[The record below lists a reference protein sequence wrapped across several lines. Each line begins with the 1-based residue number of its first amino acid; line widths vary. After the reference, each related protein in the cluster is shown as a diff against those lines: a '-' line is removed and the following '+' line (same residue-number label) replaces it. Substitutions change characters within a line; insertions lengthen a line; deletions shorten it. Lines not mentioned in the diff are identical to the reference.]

1 MAIVID
7 TAVGGSSDERQATR
21 CVAAQQTKVSAP
33 RFGILKVTPHM
44 HIKKQRLLTPGPTP
58 LYPPALHAMMASD
71 IHHRTEDFRKAYR
84 SCLADL
90 KEVMGTAND
99 VLMFAASGT
108 GAMDATV
115 SNLFSKGDKV
125 IVCVAG
131 KFGERW
137 AEIAKAYGLDAKV
150 LTVPYGQAV
159 SADQVASALAE
170 DPAVKAVFVQASET
184 STGAAHDVKAMGAAV
199 ARTGA
204 ILIVDAITGIGT
216 MPLDIDGW
224 GLDVVIGGSQ
234 KAFMIPPGL
243 AFLSIS
249 PKAWKFADTA
259 TLPHYY
265 FNLKKEKKSGDAGE
279 SSWTPSTALILA
291 MAEALR
297 YVKQIGMAHLV
308 ENAQMLAAATRAA
321 VVRLGLDLFAP
332 DSPGSSVTAVRA
344 PAGMDSGIIVKEFK
358 NRFGAIIANGQG
370 SMKGQI
376 FRIAHLGYFDFS
388 DLFAMIAGLEIIL
401 NANGFPVTYGTGVAA
416 VQEAYEHAAVK
427 PQPVGA

>member
-1 MAIVID
+1 MY
-7 TAVGGSSDERQATR
+7 
-21 CVAAQQTKVSAP
+21 
-33 RFGILKVTPHM
+33 
-44 HIKKQRLLTPGPTP
+44 IKKQRLLTPGPTP

-90 KEVMGTAND
+90 KEVMGTSND

-115 SNLFSKGDKV
+115 SNLFSRGDKV

-150 LTVPYGQAV
+150 ITVPYGQAV
-159 SADQVASALAE
+159 QPAQVQAALDAE
-170 DPAVKAVFVQASET
+170 PAAKAVFLQASET
-184 STGAAHDVKAMGAAV
+184 STGAAHDVRAIAAAV
-199 ARTGA
+199 RKTGA
-204 ILIVDAITGIGT
+204 ILVVDAITGLGT

-243 AFLSIS
+243 AFVTIG
-249 PKAWKFADTA
+249 PKAWQFNETA
-259 TLPHYY
+259 TLPRFY
-265 FNLKKEKKSGDAGE
+265 FDFKKEKKNADKGE
-279 SSWTPSTALILA
+279 TSWTPATSLILA
-291 MAEALR
+291 LDEALK
-297 YVKQIGMAHLV
+297 YVNQVGMANLV
-308 ENAQMLAAATRAA
+308 ENAQLLAKATRAA
-321 VVRLGLDLFAP
+321 VTELGLELFSP
-332 DSPGSSVTAVRA
+332 NSPGSSVTAVRA
-344 PAGMDSGIIVKEFK
+344 PKGIDSGVIVKEFR

-376 FRIAHLGYFDFS
+376 FRIAHLGYFDFA
-388 DLFAMIAGLEIIL
+388 DLFAVIASLELIL
-401 NANGFPVTYGTGVAA
+401 HANGHPVKFGSGVAA
-416 VQEAYEHAAVK
+416 VQRVYAEVAVE
-427 PQPVGA
+427 QLAGARG

>member
-1 MAIVID
+1 MY
-7 TAVGGSSDERQATR
+7 
-21 CVAAQQTKVSAP
+21 
-33 RFGILKVTPHM
+33 
-44 HIKKQRLLTPGPTP
+44 IKKQRLLTPGPTP

-71 IHHRTEDFRKAYR
+71 LHHRTEEFRKAYR

-108 GAMDATV
+108 GAMDASV

-137 AEIAKAYGLDAKV
+137 AEIAKAYGLDANV
-150 LTVPYGQAV
+150 LTVPYGQVVTPA
-159 SADQVASALAE
+159 QVEAALAQE
-170 DPAVKAVFVQASET
+170 PATKGVFVQASET
-184 STGAAHDVKAMGAAV
+184 STGAAHDVRAMAAAV
-199 ARTGA
+199 AKTGS
-204 ILIVDAITGIGT
+204 IFVVDAITGLGT

-243 AFLSIS
+243 AFLSVS
-249 PKAWKFADTA
+249 PKAWKFTETA
-259 TLPHYY
+259 NLPHFY

-291 MAEALR
+291 LAEALR
-297 YVKQIGMAHLV
+297 YVKQIGMAHLI
-308 ENAQMLAAATRAA
+308 ENAQMLATAMRAA
-321 VVRLGLDLFAP
+321 AGKLGLELFSAG
-332 DSPGSSVTAVRA
+332 SPGSSVTAVKA
-344 PAGMDSGIIVKEFK
+344 PAGMDSGVIVKEFK
-358 NRFGAIIANGQG
+358 SRFGAVIANGQG

-376 FRIAHLGYFDFS
+376 FRIAHLGYFDFA
-388 DLFAMIAGLEIIL
+388 DLFAMVAGLEIIL
-401 NANGFPVTYGTGVAA
+401 NANGYPVKYGTGVAA
-416 VQEAYEHAAVK
+416 VQEIYEHAAVK
-427 PQPVGA
+427 PLTVNA